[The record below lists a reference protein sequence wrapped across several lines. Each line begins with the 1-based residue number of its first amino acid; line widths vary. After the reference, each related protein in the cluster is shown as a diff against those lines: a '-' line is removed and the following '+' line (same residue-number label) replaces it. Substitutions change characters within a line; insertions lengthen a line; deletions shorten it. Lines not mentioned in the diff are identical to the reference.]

1 MADSVLRLRQ
11 ENDHAIELL
20 AHADLARKPRIVTGA
35 IRELEHVSLHIRRST
50 HLGLP
55 VRMDMN
61 VTRAARGTP
70 ATIAVDSRYLILD
83 RPSHQ
88 RFAFSQLDR
97 AAVAAK

>member
-20 AHADLARKPRIVTGA
+20 AHANLARKPRIVTGA

-50 HLGLP
+50 YLALP

-88 RFAFSQLDR
+88 RFAFSQFDR